1 MRLRYK
7 QVKML
12 HISLGSHVWHL
23 MDIWY
28 VLTGRVDA

>member
-12 HISLGSHVWHL
+12 HISLGSHRWHWMDVWF
-23 MDIWY
+23 
-28 VLTGRVDA
+28 VLTGRV